1 MYSFSLPPE
10 LFTHQGTQI
19 KETMG
24 NYSVNNTQTFCSQMD
39 NNPVMI
45 NIYDNNLKIWV
56 VSELRYKSVEIE
68 LNL

>member
-1 MYSFSLPPE
+1 
-10 LFTHQGTQI
+10 
-19 KETMG
+19 
-24 NYSVNNTQTFCSQMD
+24 MD

>member
-1 MYSFSLPPE
+1 
-10 LFTHQGTQI
+10 
-19 KETMG
+19 
-24 NYSVNNTQTFCSQMD
+24 MD

-45 NIYDNNLKIWV
+45 NIYDNNFKIWV